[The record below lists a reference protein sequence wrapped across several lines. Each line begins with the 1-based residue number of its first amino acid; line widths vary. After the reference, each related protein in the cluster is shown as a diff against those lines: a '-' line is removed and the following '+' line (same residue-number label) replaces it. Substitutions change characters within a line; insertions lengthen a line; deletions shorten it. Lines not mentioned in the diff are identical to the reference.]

1 MRLEK
6 NKKASESP
14 NRHSAK
20 GETLGL
26 EFPNMEEFLYLYV
39 E

>member
-6 NKKASESP
+6 NKKAGESP
-14 NRHSAK
+14 NRQPAE
-20 GETLGL
+20 GETLGS
-26 EFPNMEEFLYLYV
+26 ESPNMEEFLYLYV